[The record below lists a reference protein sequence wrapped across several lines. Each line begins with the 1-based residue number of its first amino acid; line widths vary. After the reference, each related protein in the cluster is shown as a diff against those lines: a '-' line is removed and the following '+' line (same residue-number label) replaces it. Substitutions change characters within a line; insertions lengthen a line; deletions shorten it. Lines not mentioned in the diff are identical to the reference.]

1 MGKIEVISLYNTPP
15 SVIRVLYVYITAR
28 RTHIYINIYYTSKL
42 KYSAALNI
50 PDALKSA
57 LKSALPDA
65 QVVFLVPWVRPAGRA
80 RVCQS
85 LGRVFSAS

>member
-1 MGKIEVISLYNTPP
+1 MFLKKLLFFLKFKLPTLKRFSSKKI
-15 SVIRVLYVYITAR
+15 
-28 RTHIYINIYYTSKL
+28 L